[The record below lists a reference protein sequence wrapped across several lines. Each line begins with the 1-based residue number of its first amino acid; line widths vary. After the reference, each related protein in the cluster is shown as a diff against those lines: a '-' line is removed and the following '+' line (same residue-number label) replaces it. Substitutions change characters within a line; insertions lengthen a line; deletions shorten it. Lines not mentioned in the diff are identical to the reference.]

1 RSGAPP
7 ARAPSTTLSPAE
19 TVPPSSAGSAAP
31 PSNLQTNSLSV
42 KPRMPAPS
50 RPTAR
55 LHFDDP
61 LRPKNPLVARR
72 WILGGI
78 GVMMV
83 ASLVAIY
90 FAIGLLFW
98 QGQWQLIFHP
108 SHIVTKTPAS
118 EGV

>member
-1 RSGAPP
+1 
-7 ARAPSTTLSPAE
+7 
-19 TVPPSSAGSAAP
+19 
-31 PSNLQTNSLSV
+31 
-42 KPRMPAPS
+42 MPAPS
-50 RPTAR
+50 SPAARPD
-55 LHFDDP
+55 FDDP

-78 GVMMV
+78 GVMSV

-108 SHIVTKTPAS
+108 SHIVTKTPAN
-118 EGV
+118 EGIPFDEVRFDATQTGQPQLTGWWVPANSNGSGKSATILYLHDA